1 MLLVFVERCGRS
13 DNVAP
18 NIAAA
23 IAKPAEKA

>member
-13 DNVAP
+13 DIAAP